1 MRKKGFVGLEEGR
14 SMSKE
19 TPAQKYY
26 DEGFNSKP
34 EDKNPYPKESSRFQ
48 LWKEGKWDAKNN
60 V

>member
-19 TPAQKYY
+19 LKAQKFY
-26 DEGFNSKP
+26 DEGFNSKK
-34 EDKNPYPKESSRFQ
+34 EDKNPYPKDDYGYE
-48 LWKEGKWDAKNN
+48 LWKEGRWDAKDN